1 MRQYVQQYVTEYPE
15 LLDLVAHDG
24 FNTTLSAT
32 AAGGGIAQQPT
43 LMYPIHLPMSE
54 VLNGMKVGRYH
65 RGIVRCQQRD
75 TPFDCYVMLR
85 SADKSADGASKY
97 VLIQGKTF
105 FLLLE
110 HGIIAVVVVVV
121 VVVVVAVVVEVVL
134 ILTSNQQET
143 LLDCMLYR

>member
-24 FNTTLSAT
+24 FNTTLSTAT
-32 AAGGGIAQQPT
+32 GGGGGVAQQPS

-54 VLNGMKVGRYH
+54 VLNGIKVGRYH

-75 TPFDCYVMLR
+75 SPFDCYVMLR

-97 VLIQGKTF
+97 VLIQGKTCF
-105 FLLLE
+105 ILLE
-110 HGIIAVVVVVV
+110 YGIIVVVVVV
-121 VVVVVAVVVEVVL
+121 EVL
-134 ILTSNQQET
+134 ILTMNKRHYFTVCCIDNQVNSV
-143 LLDCMLYR
+143 

>member
-24 FNTTLSAT
+24 FNTTLS
-32 AAGGGIAQQPT
+32 GGGGGVAQQPS

-54 VLNGMKVGRYH
+54 VLNGIKVGRYH

-75 TPFDCYVMLR
+75 SPFDCYVMLR

-97 VLIQGKTF
+97 VLIQGKTCF
-105 FLLLE
+105 ILLE
-110 HGIIAVVVVVV
+110 YGIIVVVVVV
-121 VVVVVAVVVEVVL
+121 E
-134 ILTSNQQET
+134 
-143 LLDCMLYR
+143 